1 MNALESTSP
10 QSPKQSSKA
19 VRKILLVVEDITH
32 IAGGERVVANLA
44 NAFVQILGYEV
55 TICSCF
61 KEYAASPYELDS
73 AVSVRYVYEF
83 ARKPMFERTQRS
95 KLYNLYYRNVFERV
109 LSYKICK
116 LARGFDV
123 FIDNDHCYLPP
134 AWLRPADF
142 PISIKVFHFPF
153 QRPRAR
159 AKRFD
164 SIVVLSSKQYD
175 LWRRHYRRVEVIP
188 NFTTEFAGKKE
199 CDSSAQVVLSVGR
212 MAAGDQKGFMRLVDI
227 WEIVQRGGEFASWKL
242 CIVGDGE
249 LKRELESTIAQKG
262 LGSSIILKPFTK
274 SIEREYASASI
285 YAMSSHYEALP
296 MVLLEAT
303 SMGLAPVAFDIN
315 TGPSDVIDSGESG
328 YLVEDGDLEGFA
340 SKLCM
345 LMRDEKLRISMG
357 ERSLQIVQDRFSQER
372 VLGLWQALF
381 QESITESKHNKKQW

>member
-19 VRKILLVVEDITH
+19 VRKILLVVEDIT
-32 IAGGERVVANLA
+32 ITGGIERVVANLA
-44 NAFVQILGYEV
+44 NAFVRDLGYEV

-73 AVSVRYVYEF
+73 AVRVEYVYEF
-83 ARKPMFERTQRS
+83 ARKPMFERAQRS

-109 LSYKICK
+109 LSHKICK
-116 LARGFDV
+116 IARGFDV
-123 FIDNDHCYLPP
+123 FIDNYNCYLPP

-142 PISIKVFHFPF
+142 PISIKVFHHPF

-159 AKRFD
+159 AKRFRH
-164 SIVVLSSKQYD
+164 IVVLSHKQLD
-175 LWRRHYRRVEVIP
+175 LWRRHYSDVRVIP
-188 NFTTEFAGKKE
+188 NALTALPPIQRERE
-199 CDSSAQVVLSVGR
+199 SRLVLSVGR
-212 MAAGDQKGFMRLVDI
+212 MAAGDQKGFLRLVDI
-227 WEIVQRGGEFASWKL
+227 WEIVQCGGEFASWKL

-249 LKRELESTIAQKG
+249 LKRELESKIAQKG

-274 SIEREYASASI
+274 NIEREYASASI

-296 MVLLEAT
+296 MVLLEAA

-315 TGPSDVIDSGESG
+315 TGPSDVIDSGENG

-381 QESITESKHNKKQW
+381 QESIAESKHNKKQW